1 MISRIQAQALA
12 ESHISQIAGSDVS
25 FAILDD
31 QTVERPFGWVF
42 FYQSRRHLETR
53 DPSEVLAGNA
63 PLIVDRLTGKI
74 TETGTAHPLEHYLSK
89 YEAERG
95 ADSA

>member
-12 ESHISQIAGSDVS
+12 ESHISQIAGRETS
-25 FAILDD
+25 FAILDAR
-31 QTVERPFGWVF
+31 TVDFPFGWIF
-42 FYQSRRHLETR
+42 FYQSPRYLETR
-53 DPSEVLAGNA
+53 EPSEVLAGNA

-74 TETGTAHPLEHYLSK
+74 TETGTAYPLEYYLSR
-89 YEAERG
+89 YEVGPG